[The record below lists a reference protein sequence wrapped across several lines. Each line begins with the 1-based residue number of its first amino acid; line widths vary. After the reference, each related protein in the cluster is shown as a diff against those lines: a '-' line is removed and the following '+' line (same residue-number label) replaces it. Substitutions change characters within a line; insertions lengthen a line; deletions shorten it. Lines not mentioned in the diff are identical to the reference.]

1 MSLQQDLI
9 DGSAPNFGALLDR
22 QADAHPDR
30 VALLVP
36 RGPDDQPNEWLP
48 ITFAEFRRQAH
59 AVAAGLIELGLAR
72 EQRVAI
78 MSGTRTEWIIAD
90 MGISCAGGATT
101 TIYPN
106 TNAEDTSYI
115 LTDSDSRIVF
125 AETAAQVDKIVSR
138 PELDD
143 RIRHI
148 ITFDAAQPAGGEGPG
163 GSGTEGDD
171 STAGERP
178 DDGATGTRVGTVD
191 PRVMTMADLVAAG
204 RRRLSADPMLVRDT
218 IDSIAPAD
226 LATLIYTS
234 GTTGTPKGV
243 EIEHRSWTYMG
254 AAWQHQNFLGP
265 GDVHLLWL
273 PLSHAFGKCLLAIC
287 IQIGIAQAVEGRI
300 PRLVRSIGEVR
311 PTVMC
316 GVPRIFEKIRAGVMT
331 ASRRGRITSR
341 ISHWAFA
348 VGRDSRP
355 YRLAGRRMPAGLAAR
370 YRLADR
376 LVFSTLRRKLG
387 GVRFMISGGAKLS
400 PQVQEWFYSAGI
412 PIVEGY
418 GSTELCA
425 VAFFSDPST
434 IRFGT
439 VGPVCP
445 GCQARLADDGEVLVS
460 GPIVARGYHNLPEQ
474 TSQAFVDGWFHTGD
488 IGEFGADGCLHI
500 TDRKRDL
507 FKTSGGKYI
516 APQKVEAALMANCPY
531 LSQAVALGEGHKYA
545 VALLTLDPE
554 KLSLW
559 GRRRGRAAMS
569 YAELSR
575 LPELR
580 STIQGCVDRA
590 NAHLDRWETVKK
602 FAILDHDLDDEE
614 GLVTTS
620 MKVRRGEVA
629 NRYRDLWESL
639 YEDNGVP
646 QA

>member
-1 MSLQQDLI
+1 MSLQEDLTAR
-9 DGSAPNFGALLDR
+9 SAPNFGALLDR

-30 VALLVP
+30 IAFLVP
-36 RGPDDQPNEWLP
+36 RGADDQENSWVP
-48 ITFAEFRRQAH
+48 ITFAQFRRQAH
-59 AVAAGLIELGLAR
+59 AVAAGLIGLGLGR
-72 EQRVAI
+72 EQRAAI

-101 TIYPN
+101 TVYPN
-106 TNAEDTSYI
+106 TNPEETSYI
-115 LTDSDSRIVF
+115 LTDSDSRILFVD
-125 AETAAQVDKIVSR
+125 TAAQIDKIVSR
-138 PELDD
+138 PELAD
-143 RIRHI
+143 RVRHI
-148 ITFDAAQPAGGEGPG
+148 IAFGE
-163 GSGTEGDD
+163 TD
-171 STAGERP
+171 ER
-178 DDGATGTRVGTVD
+178 TGVDVHTMD
-191 PRVMTMADLVAAG
+191 PRVMTMAELIEAG
-204 RRRLSADPMLVRDT
+204 RRRLAAEPDLVRRM
-218 IDSIAPAD
+218 IESIGPTD

-254 AAWQHQNFLGP
+254 AAWQYKDFVHGD
-265 GDVHLLWL
+265 DVHLLWL

-287 IQIGIAQAVEGRI
+287 IQIGVTQAVEGRI

-331 ASRRGRITSR
+331 ASPHRRLTSR

-355 YRLAGRRMPAGLAAR
+355 YRLSGRRMPAGLAAR
-370 YRLADR
+370 YQVADA
-376 LVFSTLRRKLG
+376 LVFSTLKRKLG

-425 VAFFSDPST
+425 VAFFSEPST

-445 GCQARLADDGEVLVS
+445 GCEAKLADDGEVLVR
-460 GPIVARGYHNLPEQ
+460 GPIVARGYHNLPEK
-474 TSQAFVDGWFHTGD
+474 TAESFVDGWFRTGD
-488 IGEFGADGCLHI
+488 IGEFDEDGCLHI

-507 FKTSGGKYI
+507 FKTSGGKYV

-531 LSQAVALGEGHKYA
+531 LSQAVALGEGHRYA
-545 VALLTLDPE
+545 VALLTLDRE
-554 KLSLW
+554 KLELW
-559 GRRRGRAAMS
+559 GRRHGRAAMP

-575 LPELR
+575 QPEVR
-580 STIQGCVDRA
+580 ASIQDCVDRA
-590 NAHLDRWETVKK
+590 NAHLERWETVKR
-602 FAILDHDLDDEE
+602 FAILDHDLGDDE

-620 MKVRRGEVA
+620 LKVRRNVVA

-639 YEDNGVP
+639 YEGDEVP
-646 QA
+646 ED

>member
-1 MSLQQDLI
+1 MKGRGPVSLEQDLI
-9 DGSAPNFGALLDR
+9 DRSAPNFGALLDR

-36 RGPDDQPNEWLP
+36 HGADDQVNTWTP
-48 ITFAEFRRQAH
+48 ITFAQFRRQAH
-59 AVAAGLIELGLAR
+59 DVAAGLLGLGLGR

-101 TIYPN
+101 TVYPN
-106 TNAEDTSYI
+106 TSPEETAYI

-125 AETAAQVDKIVSR
+125 VDTAAQVDKIVSR
-138 PELDD
+138 TELADQ
-143 RIRHI
+143 IQQI
-148 ITFDAAQPAGGEGPG
+148 VTFAG
-163 GSGTEGDD
+163 TD
-171 STAGERP
+171 ERT
-178 DDGATGTRVGTVD
+178 GADVHTLD
-191 PRVMTMADLVAAG
+191 PRVLTMAELIASG
-204 RRRLSADPMLVRDT
+204 RRVLADDPQLVRRM
-218 IDSIAPAD
+218 IDSIKPTD

-243 EIEHRSWTYMG
+243 EIEHGSWTYMG
-254 AAWQHQNFLGP
+254 AAWEYKDFIGP
-265 GDVHLLWL
+265 DDLHLLWL

-287 IQIGIAQAVEGRI
+287 IQIGVAQAVEGRI

-331 ASRRGRITSR
+331 AAPQGRLTTR

-355 YRLAGRRMPAGLAAR
+355 YRLSGSRMPLALAAR
-370 YRLADR
+370 YRIADA
-376 LVFSTLRRKLG
+376 LVFATLKRKLG

-418 GSTELCA
+418 GATELCA
-425 VAFFSDPST
+425 VAFFSEPST

-445 GCQARLADDGEVLVS
+445 GCEARIAEDGEVLVR
-460 GPIVARGYHNLPEQ
+460 GPIVARGYHNLPEK
-474 TSQAFVDGWFHTGD
+474 TAESFVDGWFHTGD
-488 IGEFGADGCLHI
+488 IGEFDETGSLHI

-507 FKTSGGKYI
+507 FKTSGGKYV

-531 LSQAVALGEGHKYA
+531 LAQAVALGEGHKYA

-554 KLSLW
+554 KLAVW
-559 GRRRGRAAMS
+559 GRRHGHPQMS
-569 YAELSR
+569 YAELTR
-575 LPELR
+575 QPEVR
-580 STIQGCVDRA
+580 STIQGYVDRA

-602 FAILDHDLDDEE
+602 FAILDHNLDDEE

-620 MKVRRGEVA
+620 LKVRRDVVA

-639 YEDNGVP
+639 YKGDEVP
-646 QA
+646 EG